1 MKRLLLFSIVGLTVF
16 ASCKEDDGVTV
27 STEIKIDEGETI
39 QMIYGET
46 VQLHATRYPEKS
58 LSSIKEWSSSA
69 PNVATVS
76 TLGNVTAVGEGEAI
90 ITISTVDDLFA
101 SCRVVVTVINTE
113 EIDLDKSKYEIN
125 DGETIKIK
133 ATVTPA
139 DASYKNSLVFKST
152 DETVAKVNQDG
163 EIQAVSPGKCKI
175 EVTSKDGKNA
185 VCDVEVKPISV
196 VDLVVK
202 LSGEVEINLENADKT
217 YKIDAYVL
225 PKNASNRNLIWA
237 TSDEKVATVED
248 GVVTGVAEGTA
259 TITVT
264 SEDGGISKSYTVNVV
279 KKK

>member
-39 QMIYGET
+39 QMIYGESM
-46 VQLHATRYPEKS
+46 QLHATRYPEKS

-69 PNVATVS
+69 PNVVTVS
-76 TLGNVTAVGEGEAI
+76 TLGNITAVGEGEAT
-90 ITISTVDDLFA
+90 ITISTVDDLSA
-101 SCRVVVTVINTE
+101 SCRVIVTVINIE
-113 EIDLDKSKYEIN
+113 EIDLDKSKYEIQ
-125 DGETIKIK
+125 DGGTMKIN
-133 ATVTPA
+133 ANVTPA
-139 DASYKNSLVFKST
+139 DASYKNALAFKST
-152 DETVAKVNQDG
+152 DEAVAKVNQDG

-202 LSGEVEINLENADKT
+202 LSGEIEINLSENKT

-225 PKNASNRNLIWA
+225 PKNASNWKLIWT
-237 TSDEKVATVED
+237 TSDEKIATVED

-279 KKK
+279 NGK